1 VYNPCKLVTT
11 DEAGA
16 AFAGETFTNEKGI
29 GQAIAHCYYR
39 SGPTELDIEANL
51 AQGETSTRVFKDT
64 HPTAT
69 PVAGLGDEAYV
80 DKVAG
85 DIMVRR
91 GTRWFEISIT
101 RHEGGLP
108 NADVTLRG
116 LARLALARV

>member
-1 VYNPCKLVTT
+1 VTT
-11 DEAGA
+11 DEADA
-16 AFAGETFTNEKGI
+16 AFTGETFTNEKGI

-51 AQGETSTRVFKDT
+51 TQGAKSTRVFKDT
-64 HPTAT
+64 HPTAS

-91 GTRWFEISIT
+91 GTSWFEISIT
-101 RHEGGLP
+101 RHEGGMP
-108 NADVTLRG
+108 NADVTLKT
-116 LARLALARV
+116 LARTALAKV